1 MSPYP
6 YLVKLAQSEP
16 VAWAV
21 QNAVGVLF
29 AMMFSVVWPLNF
41 TLACVS
47 SVLFTAASTVLSIDR
62 TVGGRLFSA
71 SMFVGAMLSG
81 GVLGGA
87 VSSLAWLA
95 RGGSKG
101 IAVYAG
107 DAQAA
112 LERIGNLTLS
122 EAEQLGLISPSNPVL
137 EAIER
142 TLGAEI
148 RSIESENVIQIVGNV
163 IELADSGAA
172 EKGVS
177 LLPEPLQVLGEDL
190 FTVLGEGIPRISTGF
205 WVLLIVLFS
214 VVALPMSIARASENF
229 KVGLLMAITTLFCG
243 SQVVFATLMPVLGVE
258 LYWKQ
263 IVTGY
268 IKVALVNGAGMVL
281 AALLVY
287 VRSSHD
293 AAREKFGE
301 VFKRSGVVLSGIAS
315 NVGRIKVGRAEEGG
329 YVVDGAG
336 CVSLRNEAKR
346 MAAETVDEV
355 HGDKSKAK
363 AKAKAKSDGKD
374 DVEDSEA
381 PTGYAHASTDAT
393 SLSAFKLR
401 ASCQTI
407 EDQLAVCLFEV
418 PLPGVTSHVGAR
430 RGDFV
435 ELLRGLRTLLSTLC
449 CIETIYPTG
458 AQELA
463 RSGHDTAPVQCV
475 MAAVASVLGGLSP
488 VLSTMPVLGVCKGKK
503 LAWRPRDSSFWDG
516 LERDITSFAKVVRD
530 EAIKDNIRMSER
542 GRDMML
548 LMMNCQTLISDAK
561 ACEALAA
568 TALDVVAP
576 SSKDS
581 LSLKERIVGNGYL
594 PALLVNSI
602 LLSVGVLRLG
612 RLTD

>member
-1 MSPYP
+1 MSLSYV
-6 YLVKLAQSEP
+6 VKLAQSEP

-21 QNAVGVLF
+21 QNGVGVLF
-29 AMMFSVVWPLNF
+29 ALLFSVVWPMNF

-81 GVLGGA
+81 GVLGGSI
-87 VSSLAWLA
+87 SSLAWLA

-112 LERIGNLTLS
+112 LGTIGNLTLS

-137 EAIER
+137 GAIER
-142 TLGAEI
+142 TLGVEI
-148 RSIESENVIQIVGNV
+148 RSIESEQVIQIVGDV
-163 IELADSGAA
+163 LKLADSGAA
-172 EKGVS
+172 EQAVS
-177 LLPEPLQVLGEDL
+177 SLPEPLQVLGEDL
-190 FTVLGEGIPRISTGF
+190 YTVLGEGIPRISTGF
-205 WVLLIVLFS
+205 WVLLIVLFA

-229 KVGLLMAITTLFCG
+229 KIGLVMAITTLFLG
-243 SQVVFATLMPVLGVE
+243 SQVVFATLMPVLGVR
-258 LYWKQ
+258 LYWTQ

-268 IKVALVNGAGMVL
+268 IKVALVNGGGMVL

-293 AAREKFGE
+293 AAREAFGE
-301 VFKRSGVVLSGIAS
+301 VFKGSGVVLSGIAS
-315 NVGRIKVGRAEEGG
+315 NVGRIKGGRAEEGG

-346 MAAETVDEV
+346 MAAETVEEV
-355 HGDKSKAK
+355 HDEKSKGKAK
-363 AKAKAKSDGKD
+363 AKGEGDGEGDGKD

-381 PTGYAHASTDAT
+381 PKGYAHASTDAT

-407 EDQLAVCLFEV
+407 DDQLAVCLFEV

-458 AQELA
+458 ALELA
-463 RSGHDTAPVQCV
+463 RSGHDTSPVQCV
-475 MAAVASVLGGLSP
+475 MAAVASVLGGLSS
-488 VLSTMPVLGVCKGKK
+488 VLSTMPVLGVCKGEK
-503 LAWRPRDSSFWDG
+503 LAWRPQDSAFWDG

-548 LMMNCQTLISDAK
+548 MMMNCQTLISDAK

-568 TALDVVAP
+568 TALDVVVAP
-576 SSKDS
+576 SSKDP

-602 LLSVGVLRLG
+602 LLLVGVL
-612 RLTD
+612 